1 MTGHLEAKITPVRSA
16 SALALVLATLGTGVI
31 APSEAVAQSPT
42 RRNDIRFT
50 LEVRHDS
57 NVART
62 SDALAAAR
70 GLKRSDE
77 RLTPGV
83 EIDVQRPMGRH
94 TMSVSGFVGYDFYR
108 RNSRL
113 NRERLGLSAIAGI
126 NAGPCLLTLSP
137 GIQRRQSELNTIQ
150 FVNLP
155 GTDSYRNTQT
165 TQDYSAELRCG
176 RRTGLRPLVRYERI
190 IGDNSNFIRRI
201 SDYRSNKYSA
211 GVGYTNP
218 ILGDFTVTV
227 DRDETSYP
235 HRPQAG
241 PNPFGGFRSDDIKL
255 TAQRDIG
262 SLIVANASLAYTHLR
277 PDLAGVRG
285 FNGLSWSL
293 GATVRPT
300 TRLSLQLASNNS
312 VHPSLGAAA
321 VYQRSRNVTLDAT
334 YALTHRTSLKAGVS
348 QDHHRYEGASAIYG
362 PLLTNDTLTRL
373 SAGAS
378 YDWNSKVQLN
388 LDVGHEH
395 RNANG
400 GIYDYNSSYV
410 AFTTRYKL

>member
-1 MTGHLEAKITPVRSA
+1 MTDHIDAKTIPVRSA

-31 APSEAVAQSPT
+31 APSAAVAQSPT
-42 RRNDIRFT
+42 RRNDVRFT
-50 LEVRHDS
+50 LELRHDS

-70 GLKRSDE
+70 GLRRSDE
-77 RLTPGV
+77 RVTPGV

-94 TMSVSGFVGYDFYR
+94 TLSVSGFVGYDFYR

-176 RRTGLRPLVRYERI
+176 RRTGLRPLVRYERV
-190 IGDNSNFIRRI
+190 IGDNSNFVRRI
-201 SDYRSNKYSA
+201 SDYRSNKYSV

-218 ILGDFTVTV
+218 TLGDFTVTV
-227 DRDETSYP
+227 DRDETNYP
-235 HRPQAG
+235 HRSQVGA
-241 PNPFGGFRSDDIKL
+241 NPFGGFRSDDIKV

-262 SLIVANASLAYTHLR
+262 ALVVANASLAYTHLR
-277 PDLAGVRG
+277 PDLASVRDY
-285 FNGLSWSL
+285 NGLSWSL
-293 GATVRPT
+293 GATARPVP
-300 TRLSLQLASNNS
+300 RLSLMLATNNS
-312 VHPSLGAAA
+312 VQPSLGAAA
-321 VYQRSRNVTLDAT
+321 VYQRSRNVSLDAT
-334 YALTHRTSLKAGVS
+334 YALTSRTSLKGGIS
-348 QDHHRYEGASAIYG
+348 QGRHRYEGASAIYG
-362 PLLTNDTLTRL
+362 PLLTDDALTRV

-378 YDWNSKVQLN
+378 YDWNRKVQLN

-400 GIYDYNSSYV
+400 SIYDYNSSYV